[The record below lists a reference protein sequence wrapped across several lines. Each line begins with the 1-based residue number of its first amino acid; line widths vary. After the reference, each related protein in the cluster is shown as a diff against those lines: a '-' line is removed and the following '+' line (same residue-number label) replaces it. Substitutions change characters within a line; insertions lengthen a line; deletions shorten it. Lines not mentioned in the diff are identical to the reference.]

1 MTSMT
6 TRPQEARAREG
17 SAAND
22 PLIGA
27 TFAGRY
33 TIRRLLARGGVGL
46 VYLAEQRDPDRE
58 VVVKVLAPNW
68 IDNTEAV
75 ARFEREG
82 QRLNALQ
89 HPNIVGLYECGREND
104 VAYLAMEHLEGEA
117 LSAFLA
123 RKGGRLSVE
132 DFVPVAAQIL
142 KGLGY
147 AHSRGLMHRDIKP
160 SNIMLCVRKGRAN
173 FVKIL
178 DFGMAKLVAGE
189 REITAEQIVGTV
201 DYLSPEQIKGEAV
214 DARVDV
220 YALGVLFYVMLSG
233 RTPFNADNNA
243 AILYKHVNEAPRS
256 LAEVLPAG
264 HDVPRGLI
272 DLVMQCLEKDPDGR
286 PADADAMVEELID
299 CVQASM
305 FHLPV
310 ADGATATSGS
320 TISMLAPAITASTS
334 GVAPLSELSNASLLP
349 PSEAPAT
356 GRERPPTLRRTR
368 PQTQSKLRPPTH
380 NRMRPATVP
389 PGGLASASG
398 LAGSGLGPEHV
409 STIITLEAETVPA
422 PRSSWGIIIGCAAAL
437 LAGGLLAAV
446 YVLGDR
452 NAADVAPGVV
462 GDDGYQ
468 PNRAHAI
475 EVLDRVDG
483 EILAGDFDR
492 ARASLDA
499 ATADIEPLPD
509 LKQRAGRQR
518 DRIAVATT
526 FAHAQRLEK
535 EGKLPAAL
543 GAYRDLLAIDPTHVD
558 ARAAVARLTPVAQP
572 ASQTVLLPPG
582 SKQPVIRRPG
592 KPGKPGDPEPGQP
605 VDPTAPATDVKPP
618 TEKPEEEDPFLP
630 VAKQDDD
637 GIFLPVG
644 GNK

>member
-1 MTSMT
+1 MSMT

-46 VYLAEQRDPDRE
+46 VYLADQRDPDRE

-68 IDNTEAV
+68 IDNAEAV

-123 RKGGRLSVE
+123 RKGGRLGVE
-132 DFVPVAAQIL
+132 DFVPIAAQIL

-256 LAEVLPAG
+256 LVEVLPPG

-272 DLVMQCLEKDPDGR
+272 DLVMQCLEKDPEAR
-286 PADADAMVEELID
+286 PADADSMVEELID

-310 ADGATATSGS
+310 AEGATATSS
-320 TISMLAPAITASTS
+320 SMLVPAISASSS
-334 GVAPLSELSNASLLP
+334 GVQPLSELSTADL
-349 PSEAPAT
+349 APTT
-356 GRERPPTLRRTR
+356 GPAPLTGRPPTLRRTR
-368 PQTQSKLRPPTH
+368 LQTQSKLRPPTH
-380 NRMRPATVP
+380 NRLRPATMP
-389 PGGLASASG
+389 PGGLASSAG
-398 LAGSGLGPEHV
+398 LATAGLGPEHV
-409 STIITLEAETVPA
+409 STIITLEAEAVPA
-422 PRSSWGIIIGCAAAL
+422 QKSSWGIIIGCAAAL

-452 NAADVAPGVV
+452 GEGAVAPGVAADY
-462 GDDGYQ
+462 GHQ

-499 ATADIEPLPD
+499 ATADIDAIPD

-572 ASQTVLLPPG
+572 AAQTILLPPG
-582 SKQPVIRRPG
+582 SKQPVIRRGG
-592 KPGKPGDPEPGQP
+592 KPGKAGDPEPGGP
-605 VDPTAPATDVKPP
+605 VDPAVPATDVKPP
-618 TEKPEEEDPFLP
+618 PDKPEEEDPFLP